1 MDSSSNNSPRVVKSC
16 WEAAHDEL
24 DDEISANPTKSLR
37 KTIRYASPTKT
48 IRYAP
53 SMNTGHNS
61 SKVVRSCWEAA
72 HEELEDEIN
81 EGVFNPKAMYG
92 TVKTTRGRSL
102 IHTFR
107 HKANLKASSTLTL
120 STINVET
127 DRDRDFYADDDDGI
141 SLEDQQLR
149 EEERLRDIVDKLM
162 DLTCGNPTSADAHDE
177 RMRPLFT
184 SHYPELLPDT
194 EVRHMVSKPFSVC
207 LFRLA
212 FS

>member
-1 MDSSSNNSPRVVKSC
+1 MDSASNNSPRVVKSC

-24 DDEISANPTKSLR
+24 DDEISASPTKTLR
-37 KTIRYASPTKT
+37 KT

-53 SMNTGHNS
+53 SMNTGHS
-61 SKVVRSCWEAA
+61 PSKVVRNCWEAA
-72 HEELEDEIN
+72 HEELEDEMN
-81 EGVFNPKAMYG
+81 EGAFNPKAMSG

-102 IHTFR
+102 INTFR
-107 HKANLKASSTLTL
+107 HKANLKASSTLAL

-127 DRDRDFYADDDDGI
+127 DRDRDFYADEDEGI
-141 SLEDQQLR
+141 SLGDQQLR

-184 SHYPELLPDT
+184 SHYPELPPDT

>member
-1 MDSSSNNSPRVVKSC
+1 MDSASNNSPRVVKSC

-24 DDEISANPTKSLR
+24 DDEISASPTKTLR
-37 KTIRYASPTKT
+37 KT

-53 SMNTGHNS
+53 SMNTGRS
-61 SKVVRSCWEAA
+61 PFKVVRNCWEAA
-72 HEELEDEIN
+72 QEELEDEMN
-81 EGVFNPKAMYG
+81 ERAFNPKAMYG

-102 IHTFR
+102 INTFR
-107 HKANLKASSTLTL
+107 HKANLKASSTLVL
-120 STINVET
+120 STINMET
-127 DRDRDFYADDDDGI
+127 DRDRDFYADDDKGI

-149 EEERLRDIVDKLM
+149 EEECLRDIVDKLI

-184 SHYPELLPDT
+184 SHYPELPPDT
-194 EVRHMVSKPFSVC
+194 EVRHMVSRLFSVC

-212 FS
+212 FG